1 MSEVCVDVCIDC
13 NYSPAPSSVL
23 QLGSFEPIAAKYKC
37 ACLCVCVCVC
47 SFIYLIIMLYRGL
60 ASGSGDCTV
69 RLWDSSTETPH
80 HVCKGVYSIVCTVY
94 MC

>member
-1 MSEVCVDVCIDC
+1 M
-13 NYSPAPSSVL
+13 
-23 QLGSFEPIAAKYKC
+23 
-37 ACLCVCVCVC
+37 CVCVC
-47 SFIYLIIMLYRGL
+47 SFIYLIIMLYRDL

-69 RLWDSSTETPH
+69 RLWDTSTETPH